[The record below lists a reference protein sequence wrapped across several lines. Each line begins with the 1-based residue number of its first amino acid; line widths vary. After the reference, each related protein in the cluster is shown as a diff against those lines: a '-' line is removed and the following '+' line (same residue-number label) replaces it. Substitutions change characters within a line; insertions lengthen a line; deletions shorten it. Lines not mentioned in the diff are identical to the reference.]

1 MSDFKNSKTFLVI
14 LSILCAVFLWLYVEN
29 IDPTITTL
37 NVYGIPVEFVGED
50 ALMERGLMISDGD
63 DATINLVISGQRSTL
78 AALGNGSDIRIR
90 ADLSG
95 ITSTGQHSLTYEVIY
110 PDSIHE
116 NNVEQVSASAYR
128 VTVNVVELY
137 KKSITVQGERTGT
150 PADGYLA
157 GEMAFDTDTVE
168 ISGEQVAVSNISHAL
183 VTVDLSGATETIEE
197 SVSFQLIDFNGNVVD
212 SSDIRCDVDT
222 VRVTVPI
229 LVIKE
234 LDLDLEFV
242 ESPGSTRDD
251 IAYTISPSTIT
262 VAGEESS
269 LAGLERILLQ
279 RVDISSLT
287 QNVTYTVSIPIPSGA
302 TNLSGQ
308 TSAQVTISFVGVE
321 TRTYTTTAISYIHAP
336 EGREV
341 SIVTQEVDVTLR
353 GPAEELDA
361 LSEVNIRVVGDLT
374 DVSSANGN
382 YAVPATVYVD
392 GAENTGAVGTYQ
404 ITIQISS

>member
-1 MSDFKNSKTFLVI
+1 M
-14 LSILCAVFLWLYVEN
+14 
-29 IDPTITTL
+29 
-37 NVYGIPVEFVGED
+37 
-50 ALMERGLMISDGD
+50 
-63 DATINLVISGQRSTL
+63 
-78 AALGNGSDIRIR
+78 
-90 ADLSG
+90 
-95 ITSTGQHSLTYEVIY
+95 
-110 PDSIHE
+110 
-116 NNVEQVSASAYR
+116 
-128 VTVNVVELY
+128 
-137 KKSITVQGERTGT
+137 
-150 PADGYLA
+150 
-157 GEMAFDTDTVE
+157 
-168 ISGEQVAVSNISHAL
+168 
-183 VTVDLSGATETIEE
+183 
-197 SVSFQLIDFNGNVVD
+197 
-212 SSDIRCDVDT
+212 
-222 VRVTVPI
+222 
-229 LVIKE
+229 
-234 LDLDLEFV
+234 
-242 ESPGSTRDD
+242 
-251 IAYTISPSTIT
+251 
-262 VAGEESS
+262 
-269 LAGLERILLQ
+269 
-279 RVDISSLT
+279 DISSLT